1 MKKKFLALALSLT
14 MVLGLAACGGADEL
28 YPRLLSQTV
37 AGCNLLEVNG
47 TC

>member
-1 MKKKFLALALSLT
+1 MEVRHLMLLREIAGRGT
-14 MVLGLAACGGADEL
+14 ADEL